1 MPYDPTQS
9 TIRNMSDRD
18 INPRMFLSEPM
29 VRCKLHECQAA
40 CCIYGVWIDSSE
52 AEKLLQFADLIKA
65 ELPEDRKDPEGWF
78 DGREDADEFS
88 VSGRVI
94 HSRVVDS
101 KKHYGGTACVFLL
114 DDHKCA
120 IQTAA
125 VKAGMDPWA
134 LKPFYCI
141 LHPLDLDEKGRITLD
156 DTGLLLD
163 EPGSCLRPSPIPVPL
178 LLTFEPELR
187 YFLGDSKYEELLVSQ
202 GLNRL

>member
-1 MPYDPTQS
+1 MEADQLLE
-9 TIRNMSDRD
+9 N
-18 INPRMFLSEPM
+18 
-29 VRCKLHECQAA
+29 AA
-40 CCIYGVWIDSSE
+40 
-52 AEKLLQFADLIKA
+52 LILP
-65 ELPEDRKDPEGWF
+65 EMPEDRRNTAEWF
-78 DGREDADEFS
+78 DGREDVDEFS
-88 VSGRVI
+88 ASGRVV
-94 HSRVVDS
+94 HSRVVDNQ
-101 KKHYGGTACVFLL
+101 KHYGGVSCVFLR

-125 VKAGMDPWA
+125 QKAGKHPWA

-163 EPGSCLRPSPIPVPL
+163 EPGSCLRPSPVPVAL

-187 YFLGDSKYEELLVSQ
+187 HFLGDPKYEELLVAQ